1 MIGKMYNYERFDYFM
16 KYSRNLELFL
26 YLFRRYWDILEVGFC
41 YFGKF
46 SFKYGSNQ
54 LNKKIKLNKI
64 NPKENVGGL
73 TSNNYQMEDI

>member
-41 YFGKF
+41 YFGEF